1 MNINDAM
8 TDIIENTKIASK
20 WYKLESI
27 QNPEYFPL
35 EMSDDNSGLW
45 YEMLLE
51 FNPEDENV
59 IKVINDPK
67 LNEVL
72 RYRESINLFIHY

>member
-59 IKVINDPK
+59 IKVLNDPK